1 VSVERATPSPLLPR
15 VYRDPGFLGAVA
27 QGALFNFAFYGLL
40 FALSLMLQQWRD
52 LSALASGLL
61 FLPLTGVISIASA
74 PHHSPDG
81 STGRAVLAAA
91 EAGLTGSLVSSPG
104 RAPPR
109 RSGRSF

>member
-1 VSVERATPSPLLPR
+1 VSVERTTPSPLLPR

-61 FLPLTGVISIASA
+61 FLKNQR
-74 PHHSPDG
+74 PH
-81 STGRAVLAAA
+81 
-91 EAGLTGSLVSSPG
+91 
-104 RAPPR
+104 RAPE
-109 RSGRSF
+109 